1 MEQKNPLKKINQKS
15 SEENICN
22 NQFQKKIKRSS
33 QIISLQNKIKEQS
46 KQISSMQ
53 EYISVLEKKLKINN
67 NKDQNDYI
75 NKINQ
80 EKEEILS
87 QLKKEI
93 ILNDEQRNYIEIL
106 KQALESSI
114 AKHGLTQQVNFLKK
128 KYYSENGIADV
139 ILDISKLKESND
151 TLKKEKEKNY
161 RKINE
166 LNTQKE
172 QLQKNLT
179 SYNKLNKEY
188 NTVIESNN
196 ELQNELMNLKKLC
209 NEKEKDINDLK
220 EKYFQSTRQNE
231 FLSSENN
238 NLKILRKD
246 NLDLAKSV
254 SDLGL
259 KLNKLTYD
267 NNNLKDFQTRYEI
280 LQRENNELK
289 KVNQILH
296 DENEGVQK
304 KLNSIDKYIS
314 DLENIDKE
322 NSELKQ
328 NVKNLNENLEIIKN
342 DKEKNEKL
350 YLDKIKNLTDENNKL
365 ENILN
370 EKKLFNNEEDKNTI
384 KSYINDNKK
393 LYEFNKKLAEDNQK
407 FFINHKF
414 ITNLI
419 FRILKYHVPNLN
431 AKNII
436 CEMINLNEKRIEI
449 NVNVKKNE
457 KNMEKI
463 LGRNDINFEE
473 KTKMENDL
481 INMKNEMNI
490 LEKKINVLDTN
501 LKEYEI

>member
-1 MEQKNPLKKINQKS
+1 
-15 SEENICN
+15 
-22 NQFQKKIKRSS
+22 
-33 QIISLQNKIKEQS
+33 
-46 KQISSMQ
+46 
-53 EYISVLEKKLKINN
+53 
-67 NKDQNDYI
+67 
-75 NKINQ
+75 
-80 EKEEILS
+80 
-87 QLKKEI
+87 
-93 ILNDEQRNYIEIL
+93 
-106 KQALESSI
+106 
-114 AKHGLTQQVNFLKK
+114 
-128 KYYSENGIADV
+128 
-139 ILDISKLKESND
+139 
-151 TLKKEKEKNY
+151 
-161 RKINE
+161 
-166 LNTQKE
+166 
-172 QLQKNLT
+172 
-179 SYNKLNKEY
+179 
-188 NTVIESNN
+188 
-196 ELQNELMNLKKLC
+196 MNLKKLC

-220 EKYFQSTRQNE
+220 EKYLQSTRQNE

-259 KLNKLTYD
+259 KLNKLSYD

-296 DENEGVQK
+296 DESEGVQN
-304 KLNSIDKYIS
+304 KLNSIEKYIS

-328 NVKNLNENLEIIKN
+328 TLKNLNDNLELIKN

-350 YLDKIKNLTDENNKL
+350 YLDKIKNLTEENNKL

-370 EKKLFNNEEDKNTI
+370 EKKLFNEEENKNTI

-436 CEMINLNEKRIEI
+436 CEMINLNEKKIEI
-449 NVNVKKNE
+449 NVNTKKNE
-457 KNMEKI
+457 KKLEKI
-463 LGRNDINFEE
+463 MGRNDINFEE

-481 INMKNEMNI
+481 ISMKNEMNI
-490 LEKKINVLDTN
+490 LEKKNKCFGYKFKRI
-501 LKEYEI
+501 

>member
-1 MEQKNPLKKINQKS
+1 M
-15 SEENICN
+15 
-22 NQFQKKIKRSS
+22 
-33 QIISLQNKIKEQS
+33 
-46 KQISSMQ
+46 
-53 EYISVLEKKLKINN
+53 
-67 NKDQNDYI
+67 
-75 NKINQ
+75 
-80 EKEEILS
+80 
-87 QLKKEI
+87 
-93 ILNDEQRNYIEIL
+93 
-106 KQALESSI
+106 
-114 AKHGLTQQVNFLKK
+114 
-128 KYYSENGIADV
+128 
-139 ILDISKLKESND
+139 
-151 TLKKEKEKNY
+151 
-161 RKINE
+161 
-166 LNTQKE
+166 
-172 QLQKNLT
+172 
-179 SYNKLNKEY
+179 
-188 NTVIESNN
+188 
-196 ELQNELMNLKKLC
+196 
-209 NEKEKDINDLK
+209 
-220 EKYFQSTRQNE
+220 
-231 FLSSENN
+231 
-238 NLKILRKD
+238 
-246 NLDLAKSV
+246 AKSV

-259 KLNKLTYD
+259 KLNKLSYD

-296 DENEGVQK
+296 DENEGVQN
-304 KLNSIDKYIS
+304 KLNSIEKYIS

-328 NVKNLNENLEIIKN
+328 TLKNLNENLELIKN

-350 YLDKIKNLTDENNKL
+350 YLDKIKNLTEENNKL

-370 EKKLFNNEEDKNTI
+370 EKKLFNEEENKNTI

-436 CEMINLNEKRIEI
+436 CEMINLNEKKIEI
-449 NVNVKKNE
+449 NVNTKKNE
-457 KNMEKI
+457 KNLEKI
-463 LGRNDINFEE
+463 MGRNDINFEE

-481 INMKNEMNI
+481 ISMKNEMNI